1 MAPDM
6 PSSMRLRVNWRR
18 AAAILVVLA
27 LLGLSAGLF
36 VHYFYPSRG
45 DEPVYVTIEEGEN
58 TAQIAGKLSDA
69 EVVTSALLFRFLAW
83 IEGKQGDFK
92 PGRYELHTGM
102 RYGEVFALLEQGPN
116 SQVRLTLPEGLTLR
130 QTAERVAQATQIP
143 VEDFE
148 AAAKGDFDLGYIPE
162 DRKGNLE
169 GFLFP
174 KTYEL
179 AAEVTAREVVQ
190 TLLHQFETEVS
201 GLDWSR
207 AEALGL
213 RPYEVVVVA
222 SLVEREVVLDDE
234 RPLVAAVVYNRL
246 KRDMPLQIDA
256 TVQYALPQWKDVLT
270 YEDLKTPSPY
280 NTYLHKGLPP
290 GPICNPGLASIK
302 AALEPAAVDYL
313 YYVATGDG
321 GHFFTADYNEFL
333 RVKEE
338 VQR

>member
-1 MAPDM
+1 MGSP
-6 PSSMRLRVNWRR
+6 RGLRVDWRR
-18 AAAILVVLA
+18 LVALLVALAILGLA
-27 LLGLSAGLF
+27 IGLF

-45 DEPVYVTIEEGEN
+45 EEPVYVTIEEGEN
-58 TAQIAGKLSDA
+58 TAEIAGKLSD
-69 EVVTSALLFRFLAW
+69 EGVVTSALLFRFLAW

-92 PGRYELHTGM
+92 AGHYVFYTGM
-102 RYGEVFALLEQGPN
+102 RYGEVFAILEQGPN

-130 QTAERVAQATQIP
+130 QTAERVAQVTGIP
-143 VEDFE
+143 VEEFE
-148 AAAKGDFDLGYIPE
+148 AAAKGDFDIAYIPDE
-162 DRKGNLE
+162 KKGNLE

-179 AAEVTAREVVQ
+179 AADVSAEEVIRM
-190 TLLHQFETEVS
+190 LLDQFEAEVS

-213 RPYEVVVVA
+213 GPYEVVVVA
-222 SLVEREVVLDDE
+222 SLIEREAVLDDE
-234 RPLVAAVVYNRL
+234 RPLVAAVIYNRL
-246 KRDMPLQIDA
+246 RQDMLLQIDA
-256 TVQYALPQWKDVLT
+256 TVQYALPQWKDTLT

-290 GPICNPGLASIK
+290 GPICNPGLASIE
-302 AALEPAAVDYL
+302 AALNPAAADYL

-321 GHFFTADYNEFL
+321 GHFFTADYDEFL

-338 VQR
+338 VQK